1 MMAKIASGKKQTHK
15 PLAIDLFS
23 GCGGLTQGLKKA
35 GFQVVAAVE
44 IEPKARA
51 IYAAN
56 HPEVWLAGT
65 DIRRTDPQ
73 HVLKMLKLSP
83 GALDLVAGC
92 PPCQAFSR
100 IRKRNKGRTAQ
111 DARNKLI
118 EEYGR
123 FVLTMLPKR
132 IMLENVP
139 GLSDHHRFAKLV
151 RDLADVGY
159 NLRYEVLDVKDYAV
173 PQRRKR
179 LILVG
184 SRDEMPSMARR
195 RRKNITVREAIG
207 SLPAAGNSGDPLH
220 DLPERR
226 SDKVMSLLRAIPL
239 DGGSRTD
246 LPKSMQLKC
255 HQDTDGF
262 RDVYGR
268 MAWDD
273 VAPTIT
279 GGCTNPSKGRF
290 VHPKEHRAITLREAA
305 ILQGF
310 PARYKFDVVHGKEAI
325 ALMIGNALPPPFIA
339 AHARALAKGLTTYSR
354 PHTKGKIWQRKRTL
368 KKSSAVS

>member
-1 MMAKIASGKKQTHK
+1 MTKITAGKKQVRK

-23 GCGGLTQGLKKA
+23 GCGGLTEGLKNA

-51 IYAAN
+51 IYAEN

-65 DIRRTDPQ
+65 DIRQVDPLD
-73 HVLKMLKLSP
+73 VLKALKLRP

-111 DARNKLI
+111 DGRNQLI

-123 FVLTMLPKR
+123 FVLALLPKR

-139 GLSDHHRFAKLV
+139 GLSDHHRFTKLV
-151 RDLADVGY
+151 RELAAAGY
-159 NLRYEVLDVKDYAV
+159 ELKYEVLNVKDYAV
-173 PQRRKR
+173 PQRRRR
-179 LILVG
+179 LILLG
-184 SRDEMPSMARR
+184 SRDGAPKMARR
-195 RRKNITVREAIG
+195 RKKNITVREAIG
-207 SLPAAGNSGDPLH
+207 NLPEAGVSGDPLH

-226 SDKVMSLLRAIPL
+226 SDKVKALLRAIPL
-239 DGGSRTD
+239 DGGSRAD

-255 HQDTDGF
+255 HQETDGF
-262 RDVYGR
+262 YDVYGR

-279 GGCTNPSKGRF
+279 GGCHNPSKGRF
-290 VHPKEHRAITLREAA
+290 VHPEKHRAITLREAA

-310 PARYKFDVVHGKEAI
+310 PERYKFDVVHGKEAI

-339 AHARALAKGLTTYSR
+339 AHARALAKGLPAYPR
-354 PHTKGKIWQRKRTL
+354 PNIKRKIWQRKRTS
-368 KKSSAVS
+368 KESSVAT

>member
-1 MMAKIASGKKQTHK
+1 MLEASPWSSPGNRGPVGGGVRLITKLSGNGMAHK

-23 GCGGLTQGLKKA
+23 GCGGLTQGLKSA
-35 GFQVVAAVE
+35 GFRVVAA
-44 IEPKARA
+44 IELNSKARS
-51 IYAAN
+51 IYSDN
-56 HPEVWLAGT
+56 HPDVWLAGE
-65 DIRRTDPQ
+65 DIRQTDPSE
-73 HVLKMLKLSP
+73 LLRTLKLKP
-83 GALDLVAGC
+83 GQLDLVAGC

-100 IRKRNKGRTAQ
+100 IRKRNRLRTAS
-111 DARNKLI
+111 DERNKLI
-118 EEYGR
+118 DEFGR

-139 GLSDHHRFAKLV
+139 GVTDHYRFSKLV
-151 RDLADVGY
+151 SSLERSGY
-159 NLRYEVLDVKDYAV
+159 QVKKEVLNVKDYGV

-184 SRDEMPSMARR
+184 SRDGAPNIAKARN
-195 RRKNITVREAIG
+195 KVISVRAAIG
-207 SLPAAGNSGDPLH
+207 RLPAPGDTGDLLH

-226 SDKVMSLLRAIPL
+226 SERIKSLFKAIPI
-239 DGGSRTD
+239 DGGSRVD
-246 LPKSMQLKC
+246 LPQHMQLTC
-255 HQDTDGF
+255 HQNTDGF

-279 GGCTNPSKGRF
+279 GGCHNPSKGRF
-290 VHPKEHRAITLREAA
+290 IHPSQHRAITLREAA

-310 PARYKFDVVHGKEAI
+310 PARYKFDIVHGKEAI

-339 AHARALAKGLTTYSR
+339 AHARALAKGL
-354 PHTKGKIWQRKRTL
+354 
-368 KKSSAVS
+368 